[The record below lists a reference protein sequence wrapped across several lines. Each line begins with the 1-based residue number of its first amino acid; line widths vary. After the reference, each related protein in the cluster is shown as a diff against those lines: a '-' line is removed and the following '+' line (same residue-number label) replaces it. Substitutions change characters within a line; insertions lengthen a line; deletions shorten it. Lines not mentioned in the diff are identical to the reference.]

1 MEIKQIVDQVS
12 REKDLKKEVVVEAIK
27 KALVRVMTK
36 SYPYG
41 RLEAQY
47 NEQNG
52 TVEMFHF
59 KRVVDSEPEMLDEE
73 SEINLSEAQAI
84 DPEVEID
91 DELGYS
97 VSAEFGRID
106 VAKAKGVILE
116 EIGKAE
122 AEVAFKIFS
131 PMKGKIVTGTV
142 QRADGG
148 GVLVSLGKVEAMIPK
163 TEQNPREFLKRN
175 QSVEAVLVD
184 ITMEKNRCKI
194 ILSRKSP
201 EMVVA
206 AFKDQVPELEDGQIT
221 VVNCVREA
229 GVKTKLIVDT
239 KERFNPVAVCIGTAG
254 YRIQKVQHQIGG
266 ERVDIV
272 QYTRNEE
279 EFTKS
284 LLGAKRIYAFSTTDQ
299 EVSCQV
305 DKEEVGRVVGLA
317 GANVKLASRAL
328 GKRIKVSE
336 KGSEVV
342 INSDTAETA
351 PAPEKVNA

>member
-27 KALVRVMTK
+27 KALIRVMTK
-36 SYPYG
+36 AYPYG

-47 NEQNG
+47 NEKTG
-52 TVEMFHF
+52 VMEMFHF

-73 SEINLSEAQAI
+73 SEVNLSDAQLL
-84 DPEVEID
+84 DPEVEVD
-91 DELGYS
+91 DELGNS

-122 AEVAFKIFS
+122 SEVAFQIFS
-131 PMKGKIVTGTV
+131 PMKGKIVTATV

-148 GVLVSLGKVEAMIPK
+148 GVLVTLGKVEALIPK
-163 TEQNPREFLKRN
+163 HEQNMKEFLKRN
-175 QSVEAVLVD
+175 QTIEAVLVD
-184 ITMEKNRCKI
+184 IVMDKNRCKI
-194 ILSRKSP
+194 TLSRKSP

-206 AFKDQVPELEDGQIT
+206 AFREQVPELEDGSIT

-229 GVKTKLIVDT
+229 GVKTKMIVDT
-239 KERFNPVAVCIGTAG
+239 QERYNPVAVCIGTAG
-254 YRIQKVQHQIGG
+254 YRIQKVQYQIGG
-266 ERVDIV
+266 ERVDVV

-279 EFTKS
+279 EFTKA
-284 LLGAKRIYAFSTTDQ
+284 LLGAKRIYAFTSAED

-305 DKEEVGRVVGLA
+305 EKEEIGRVVGMA
-317 GANVKLASRAL
+317 GANIKLASRAL
-328 GKRIKVSE
+328 GKRIKISE
-336 KGSEVV
+336 KGSDKV
-342 INSDTAETA
+342 INSETAETSPVA
-351 PAPEKVNA
+351 EKV